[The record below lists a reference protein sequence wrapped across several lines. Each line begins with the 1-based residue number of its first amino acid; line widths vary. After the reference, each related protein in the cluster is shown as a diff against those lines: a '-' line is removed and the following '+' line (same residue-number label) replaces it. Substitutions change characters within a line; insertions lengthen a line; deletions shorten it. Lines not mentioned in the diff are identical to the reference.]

1 MSGGAYN
8 YASDKLDWEFI
19 GNFVKNANTPNR
31 KAFLKLIL
39 KVQKAMK
46 EIEWVDSGDGG
57 DEDAAIEACFLSLK
71 ESQVEAIREECDRL
85 IEQVQKIKEGM

>member
-8 YASDKLDWEFI
+8 YASDKLNWEFI
-19 GNFVKNANTPNR
+19 GKFITNANTPNR

-39 KVQKAMK
+39 KVHVAMH

-71 ESQVEAIREECDRL
+71 ETQVQALREECDKL
-85 IEQVQKIKEGM
+85 IADIQKIKEGL

>member
-8 YASDKLDWEFI
+8 YASSKLDYDFIGEFI
-19 GNFVKNANTPNR
+19 TKANTPNR
-31 KAFLKLIL
+31 KAFLKLLL
-39 KVQKAMK
+39 KGQKAMK

-71 ESQVEAIREECDRL
+71 ESQAEAIRDECERL